1 MKAAAPPIN
10 LMPQGDNLA
19 ARGNRLRVPS
29 NGFRRRQAFS
39 LVELLV
45 VIAVIGV
52 LAGIAITTIL
62 NIHSA
67 AQTAKD
73 QRNARMISSLAT
85 AARGAGFSIPWG
97 SKSNAISMLGAGIS
111 VANPADPSM
120 VFSFRV
126 DTMPLSEQEAACRYL
141 LLSGS
146 NLSYVPEGGQT
157 D

>member
-1 MKAAAPPIN
+1 M
-10 LMPQGDNLA
+10 
-19 ARGNRLRVPS
+19 RTRS
-29 NGFRRRQAFS
+29 AFS

-45 VIAVIGV
+45 VVAVIGV
-52 LAGIAITTIL
+52 LAAIGIPTIL
-62 NIHSA
+62 NITSA

-85 AARGAGFSIPWG
+85 SARGAGFSVPWG

-111 VANPADPSM
+111 VTNPADSNM
-120 VFSFRV
+120 VFLFRL